1 MAQIELKE
9 GQVNFPVQDSP
20 NTISEPGIIPVGSK
34 LADISA
40 IIAPNGY
47 RPRCTLYISGAGLRQ
62 WYSVMGDLMPEHYL
76 FCNNDRYKLIAR
88 TYALLVSEMRNI
100 KASKN
105 MAAGLAWHTSTLPNL
120 RQ

>member
-47 RPRCTLYISGAGLRQ
+47 RPRCTVHSWRRSEAMVLCDGRPDARA
-62 WYSVMGDLMPEHYL
+62 
-76 FCNNDRYKLIAR
+76 LIV
-88 TYALLVSEMRNI
+88 L
-100 KASKN
+100 
-105 MAAGLAWHTSTLPNL
+105 
-120 RQ
+120 Q